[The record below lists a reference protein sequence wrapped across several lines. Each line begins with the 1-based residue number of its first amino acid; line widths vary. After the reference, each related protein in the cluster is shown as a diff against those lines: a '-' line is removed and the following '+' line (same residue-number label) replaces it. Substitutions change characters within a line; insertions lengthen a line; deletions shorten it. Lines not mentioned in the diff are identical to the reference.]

1 MYKNL
6 TSYVFGFF
14 IALGGALLALWLNS
28 PLPWLIGPL
37 VATAIT
43 SMLGSPTKSHDY
55 FRRAGQWVI
64 GTSLGLYFTPHTVQ
78 AVISYW
84 PYIVLSLAFTLVL
97 SGFNAAALYRW
108 GQVDFKTAWFAGAV
122 GGASEMANLA
132 ARYNA
137 RIDSVASSHSVRV
150 LIVVMVI
157 PFAYK
162 FLGIHGDTQSPV
174 ALTYQFSYSGLAL
187 LIFLT
192 LLAVYIFQKL
202 NIPNPWVQAPL
213 LATLL
218 LTSNEI
224 HLSHLSPAMQ
234 SLGQLFI
241 GWTLGS
247 KYGPD
252 FFSRAPRYLT
262 VSALVS
268 VASLVLSAGLA
279 YILFLISGIPLST
292 LILSISPGGIAEM
305 TITAKVL
312 MLGVPTVTAFH
323 VARMVFVML
332 IAQPCYKLLAKRFD
346 SKA

>member
-1 MYKNL
+1 MQKHFS
-6 TSYVFGFF
+6 SYIFGFL
-14 IALGGALLALWLNS
+14 IALGGALLARWLNA

-37 VATAIT
+37 IATAIT
-43 SMLGSPTKSHDY
+43 SMLGTPTKSHDY

-84 PYIVLSLAFTLVL
+84 PYIVLSLAFTLLL

-108 GQVDFKTAWFAGAV
+108 GKVDFKTAWFAGAV
-122 GGASEMANLA
+122 GGASEMTNLA
-132 ARYNA
+132 ARHHA
-137 RIDSVASSHSVRV
+137 RIDSVASSHSIRV
-150 LIVVMVI
+150 LIVVMII
-157 PFAYK
+157 PFTYK
-162 FLGIHGDTQSPV
+162 FLDIHGSVQSPV
-174 ALTYQFSYSGLAL
+174 AVAYQFSYSGLAL
-187 LIFLT
+187 LIALT
-192 LLAVYIFQKL
+192 LVAIYIFQKL
-202 NIPNPWVQAPL
+202 NIPNAWVQAPL
-213 LATLL
+213 LVTLL

-224 HLSHLSPAMQ
+224 HLTHLSPSIQ

-241 GWTLGS
+241 GWSLGS

-268 VASLVLSAGLA
+268 VVALILSAGFA
-279 YILFLISGIPLST
+279 YLLFLMSAIPLST

-312 MLGVPTVTAFH
+312 MLGVPIVTAFH
-323 VARMVFVML
+323 VARMVFV
-332 IAQPCYKLLAKRFD
+332 IIVAQPCYKFLAPYFER
-346 SKA
+346 